1 MSDKDISA
9 VALLLGAIIYAVF
22 ALFAKPPTGLL
33 LHRKITLCC
42 MLLAAFGFWAKG
54 DSEAFKFFVIGFV
67 VGYAYQFLRIRVKAE
82 SLFGQSLADT
92 LFKDGN

>member
-9 VALLLGAIIYAVF
+9 VALLLGAILYAVF
-22 ALFAKPPTGLL
+22 AAKQTTGFL

-54 DSEAFKFFVIGFV
+54 DSEAFKFFVLGFV
-67 VGYAYQFLRIRVKAE
+67 VGWAYQFLRIRVKAE

>member
-1 MSDKDISA
+1 
-9 VALLLGAIIYAVF
+9 
-22 ALFAKPPTGLL
+22 
-33 LHRKITLCC
+33 